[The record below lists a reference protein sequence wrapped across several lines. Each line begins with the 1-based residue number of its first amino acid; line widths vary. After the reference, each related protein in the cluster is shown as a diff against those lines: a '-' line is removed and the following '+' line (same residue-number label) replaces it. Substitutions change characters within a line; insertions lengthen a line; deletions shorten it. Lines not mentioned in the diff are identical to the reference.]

1 MENQLQNKKKIK
13 LYVWLLILT
22 LVIFVLISIFLKYQY
37 AIFEINRTFELENTI
52 GIVLL
57 SISIVFISYKLFK
70 NEKIKNYNL
79 LSKLGL
85 GILFIVFVFH
95 FSLRHIVRSF
105 ILLANS
111 NIYTQKQVFISGNII
126 EVYST
131 QSSKK
136 QSFIIVQTDSELFK
150 FGIENEKIMYYKVN
164 QHFAKD
170 LQVGSLGILYNYAN

>member
-1 MENQLQNKKKIK
+1 MENQQQNKTIIK
-13 LYVWLLILT
+13 LYVWLLFIIIMT
-22 LVIFVLISIFLKYQY
+22 LVFISMFIKFQY

-52 GIVLL
+52 GIALL
-57 SISIVFISYKLFK
+57 FISIVFISYKLFK
-70 NEKIKNYNL
+70 KEKLKDYNL

-85 GILFIVFVFH
+85 GILIIVFVFH
-95 FSLRHIVRSF
+95 FSLRHIVRSY

-111 NIYTQKQVFISGNII
+111 NIFTQKQVFISGNII

-170 LQVGSLGILYNYAN
+170 LQIGCLGILYTFAQ